1 MEHHETYAS
10 HLVHHLTVTE
20 TTSCCRWKA
29 QWLFHQF
36 SAAREAALGS
46 EDTELEGGRSEF
58 TKLRELLGTSNFLVI
73 KLGLEGNGD
82 KECSPCYSLA
92 LWLHFVQSW
101 FYLTALSHFS
111 SLLYIFIKI
120 GHIFFFFVL
129 LFKILSSFG
138 EKTLCKYEIEWYDYL
153 ILRQSYSKN
162 IILW

>member
-1 MEHHETYAS
+1 MEHHETYDS

-20 TTSCCRWKA
+20 TTSCCWWKA

-73 KLGLEGNGD
+73 KLGIQGNGD

-92 LWLHFVQSW
+92 LTPFCSVLI
-101 FYLTALSHFS
+101 
-111 SLLYIFIKI
+111 LLDCPIS
-120 GHIFFFFVL
+120 FFFPSLYLSKNWTLFFLVL

-138 EKTLCKYEIEWYDYL
+138 EKNTV
-153 ILRQSYSKN
+153 
-162 IILW
+162 